1 MFDKKFIFEVV
12 KMVVLEELMEILVA
26 NSAEWMVYHIFS
38 QR

>member
-12 KMVVLEELMEILVA
+12 EMVVLEESMEILVA
-26 NSAEWMVYHIFS
+26 NSAEWMVCHIFS